1 MVCGQ
6 GALRAVNFSAAMLRL
21 NLPLTGEDELREIAA
36 VLESGYLT
44 QGLKVAEFENAVK
57 AVTGSRH
64 GFAMSSATTALHLS
78 LVALGV
84 GPGDEVL
91 VSDFTFPASGN
102 VIIQQG
108 AVPVCVD
115 VRPDTY
121 AMDAADLERRIT
133 PRSRAVMVVH
143 PFGLSAD
150 MDAILAVCEKHG
162 LPLLEDAA
170 CALGAKYRDR
180 FCGTMGRLGCF
191 SFHPRKSI
199 TTGEGGMILTDDDK
213 LAEKILLLRS
223 HGGRRGAYTFEFLDA
238 GFNYRLS
245 DVLAALGVAQMR
257 RLRRLIDG
265 KRERAAQ
272 LRARLEGIPG
282 VQLPVEPPGCF
293 HTWQS
298 FVCVLDAGLDQQ
310 IVIDRIRAQGV
321 ECTIG
326 TYAMHSQPAF
336 QNRFGHRPGDLPVS
350 WHLQQHT
357 LTLPLYP
364 QMTDGD
370 LDLVAAAVR
379 SALSSATP

>member
-1 MVCGQ
+1 
-6 GALRAVNFSAAMLRL
+6 MLRL
-21 NLPLTGEDELREIAA
+21 NVPFTGEDELREIAA

-44 QGLKVAEFENAVK
+44 QGPKGAEFENAVK

-64 GFAMSSATTALHLS
+64 AFAMSSATTALHLS
-78 LVALGV
+78 LVALGI
-84 GPGDEVL
+84 GTGDEVL

-115 VRPDTY
+115 VLPDTY

-150 MDAILAVCEKHG
+150 MDAIMAVCEKHG
-162 LPLLEDAA
+162 LPVIEDAA
-170 CALGAKYRDR
+170 CALGAEYKGRAA
-180 FCGTMGRLGCF
+180 GAIGRLGCF

-199 TTGEGGMILTDDDK
+199 TTGEGGMIMTDDDS
-213 LAEKILLLRS
+213 LADKVRLLRS
-223 HGGRRGAYTFEFLDA
+223 HGGMRGAYAFEFLDA

-257 RLRRLIDG
+257 RLPWLLDG

-282 VQLPVEPPGCF
+282 LQLPVEPPDCR

-298 FVCVLDAGLDQQ
+298 FVCVLGDDLSQHD
-310 IVIDRIRAQGV
+310 VITRMRAQGV
-321 ECTIG
+321 EATMG

-336 QNRFGHRPGDLPVS
+336 RNRFGHQPGDLPVS

-364 QMTDGD
+364 QMTESD

-379 SALSSATP
+379 AALLN

>member
-1 MVCGQ
+1 
-6 GALRAVNFSAAMLRL
+6 MLRL
-21 NLPLTGEDELREIAA
+21 NLPLTGDEELREIAA
-36 VLESGYLT
+36 VLASGYLT
-44 QGLKVAEFENAVK
+44 QGPKVAEFEDAVK

-78 LVALGV
+78 LVALGI

-115 VRPDTY
+115 ALPDTY

-150 MDAILAVCEKHG
+150 MEAIMGVCEKHG
-162 LPLLEDAA
+162 LPVIEDAA
-170 CALGAKYRDR
+170 CALGAQFKGQA
-180 FCGTMGRLGCF
+180 CGTIGRLGCY

-199 TTGEGGMILTDDDK
+199 TTGEGGMIMTGDDT
-213 LAEKILLLRS
+213 LAEKIRLLRS
-223 HGGRRGAYTFEFLDA
+223 HGGRRGDYAFEFHDA

-245 DVLAALGVAQMR
+245 DVLAALGVAQMH
-257 RLRRLIDG
+257 RLRWLIDG

-282 VQLPVEPPGCF
+282 LQLPIEPKGCY

-298 FVCVLDAGLDQQ
+298 FVCVLGKGHSQRD
-310 IVIDRIRAQGV
+310 VIARMRAQGV
-321 ECTIG
+321 EATLG

-336 QNRFGHRPGDLPVS
+336 QSRFDYRPGDLPVS

-364 QMTDGD
+364 QMTESD

-379 SALSSATP
+379 GALLN